1 MTVVYQNRGFSSKI
15 IGFQKKDS
23 MSTIL
28 FSYFSQSGIFPT
40 FVGVSGVVFFI
51 GVLLV
56 FFGTLFGVSTIV
68 SSGFIGLVSIRS
80 MSELLFSMGCH
91 IPRSRF
97 LSHCSESVSG

>member
-1 MTVVYQNRGFSSKI
+1 
-15 IGFQKKDS
+15 

-28 FSYFSQSGIFPT
+28 FPYFNQSGMFPT
-40 FVGVSGVVFFI
+40 CVGGSGVVFFI

-56 FFGTLFGVSTIV
+56 FFGTFFGVSGIA

-80 MSELLFSMGCH
+80 MSELLFSRGCH